1 MVLYGGSFDPPHNAH
16 LALCLFA
23 AELLHPDRFLISV
36 SNNPFKRRYAAADV
50 HRKKMARLLAG
61 ELAGVGIVAEVSG
74 WELEKKQPSYTV
86 DLVRYVRS
94 IYPHERLTLL
104 IGEDSY
110 REITTW
116 KSWESLP
123 SLCNLAVFGR
133 SGGAEASHAQSDAF
147 TEGAV
152 RFIDFD
158 YPVSSTQIREAI
170 AAGRKVSGLVPSS
183 IRHYIAEHAL
193 YGSV

>member
-1 MVLYGGSFDPPHNAH
+1 MALYGGSFDPPHNAH

-36 SNNPFKRRYAAADV
+36 SNNPFKRRYAATDV
-50 HRKKMARLLAG
+50 HRKRMARLLAG
-61 ELAGVGIVAEVSG
+61 ELAGVGIDAEVSG

-94 IYPHERLTLL
+94 IYPHDRLTLL

-116 KSWESLP
+116 KSWESIP
-123 SLCNLAVFGR
+123 ELCELAVFSR
-133 SGGAEASHAQSDAF
+133 SGGADGSHAQLGSFA
-147 TEGAV
+147 EVAV
-152 RFIDFD
+152 SFIDFD
-158 YPVSSTQIREAI
+158 YPVSSTHIREAI
-170 AAGRKVSGLVPSS
+170 AEGRSVAGLVPSS
-183 IRHYIAEHAL
+183 IRHYIAEHGL
-193 YGSV
+193 YGSA

>member
-1 MVLYGGSFDPPHNAH
+1 VALYGGSFDPPHNAH

-23 AELLHPDRFLISV
+23 AELLLPDRLLISV

-50 HRKKMARLLAG
+50 HRKRMARLLAD
-61 ELAGVGIVAEVSG
+61 ELVGVGIVAEVSG

-94 IYPHERLTLL
+94 IYPYDRLTLL

-123 SLCNLAVFGR
+123 SLCNLAIFGR
-133 SGGAEASHAQSDAF
+133 SGSAEGSHAQQVAF
-147 TEGAV
+147 AEGAV
-152 RFIDFD
+152 RFIEFD
-158 YPVSSTQIREAI
+158 YPVSSTQIRETI
-170 AAGRKVSGLVPSS
+170 AAGHTVSGLVPSS
-183 IRHYIAEHAL
+183 IRHYIAEHGL
-193 YGSV
+193 YGSA

>member
-1 MVLYGGSFDPPHNAH
+1 VALYGGSFDPPHNAH

-23 AELLHPDRFLISV
+23 AELLRPDRFLISV
-36 SNNPFKRRYAAADV
+36 SNNPFKRRCAAADV
-50 HRKKMARLLAG
+50 HRKRMARLLAA
-61 ELAGVGIVAEVSG
+61 ELAGVGIDAEVSG

-94 IYPHERLTLL
+94 IYPHDRLTLL

-116 KSWESLP
+116 KSWKSIP
-123 SLCNLAVFGR
+123 DLCDLAVFGR
-133 SGGAEASHAQSDAF
+133 SGGTDGSLTQQVSFAEDM
-147 TEGAV
+147 V
-152 RFIDFD
+152 RFIDLD

-170 AAGRKVSGLVPSS
+170 AAGRTVAGLVPLS
-183 IRHYIAEHAL
+183 IRHYITEHGL
-193 YGSV
+193 YGSA